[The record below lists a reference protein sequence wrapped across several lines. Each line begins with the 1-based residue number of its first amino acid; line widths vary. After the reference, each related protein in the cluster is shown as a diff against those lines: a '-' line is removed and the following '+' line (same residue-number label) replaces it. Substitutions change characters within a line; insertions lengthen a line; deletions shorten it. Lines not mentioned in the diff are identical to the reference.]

1 MTRPPSYWRS
11 TFKRALLYTLAL
23 ALLASLALAIWL
35 SQLSARAHA
44 NLPPLPDLNAW
55 HPELPTHSSTADG
68 WPLTSQPPPQP
79 LTYEELPPL
88 LIATVLAAED
98 EDFFLH
104 RGYNPRSIARA
115 ALVNLRAGGIV
126 QGASTITQQVAK
138 HFLDRQKTTH
148 RKVQELLL
156 ARQLEAHYSKPEI
169 LATYLRNVYFG
180 EQAWGITAAS
190 HRYFRTAPHD
200 LTLGQMAML
209 AGILPAPSN
218 YNPVASPELARQKRN
233 RVLRRL
239 HEIGVIDQDTYQRE
253 ADAPLPLDALLTP
266 APSTALQ
273 LPEADAD
280 ARQYLANHHPE
291 LDWNLAGK
299 HIITPHRPALQALAR
314 RALQRGVED
323 HGQRQGF
330 RAPPARLK
338 QNAHTGSAPPAPA
351 NLFRGINAGNRVTPA
366 LVREVER
373 DGILLQTPQ
382 TDIFI
387 NAENLQW
394 LGGIEPRSQ
403 RPRDRYAYRSL
414 LHPGDLVVL
423 RRPGPDMPWQL
434 SDAPPAEGALLL
446 LDHISGDVV
455 ASVGSHR
462 IDRSAFNRATRACR
476 QPGSLFKTIL
486 YAEAL
491 SGTFTLAT
499 PLRDIPTTVETRGQ
513 PRGWQPR
520 NADADFKGT
529 ITALNALVFSRN
541 IPALHLLER
550 LGAPALIAR
559 ARRMGVS
566 SELDP
571 TASLALGASCVTLPD
586 IARAHASVARGG
598 LRASTRQIDRIVDL
612 RSGHIN
618 DRGHFA
624 SHSAPAPARLA
635 RIAAPLTP
643 PEQALGPRANA
654 LLHSALTQVATRG
667 TASKLPDAWPL
678 IAKTGTTNEFD
689 AWIAA
694 ADPHHTFVVWV
705 GSDKNTEPLG
715 RGEHG
720 GRTALPILAELYA
733 HLEDPTLQW
742 PERTIELDPILID
755 PDTGLRARPGEPG
768 QPYLFVPGTAPGEF
782 APTRASRQILRLDA
796 IR

>member
-1 MTRPPSYWRS
+1 MTRTRQHGRS
-11 TFKRALLYTLAL
+11 FLKRALLYTLTA
-23 ALLASLALAIWL
+23 ALLASVALAIWL

-44 NLPPLPDLNAW
+44 NLPPLPDLHAW
-55 HPELPTHSSTADG
+55 HPERPAHSATADG
-68 WPLTSQPPPQP
+68 WPLTTPAPPPP
-79 LTYEELPPL
+79 LTYDELPPL
-88 LIATVLAAED
+88 LITAVLAAED
-98 EDFFLH
+98 EDFFSH

-115 ALVNLRAGGIV
+115 ALVNLRAGDVV

-156 ARQLEAHYSKPEI
+156 ARQLEAHYTKPEI
-169 LATYLRNVYFG
+169 LAAYLRNVYFG

-190 HRYFRTAPHD
+190 HRYFHTSPHN

-218 YNPVASPELARQKRN
+218 YNPVASPELATHKRN

-239 HEIGVIDQDTYQRE
+239 HEIGVIDQATYTRE
-253 ADAPLPLDALLTP
+253 VAAPLNIAPLPSLEDAL
-266 APSTALQ
+266 ALQ
-273 LPEADAD
+273 LPEADAE
-280 ARQYLANHHPE
+280 ARQALATQHPD
-291 LDWNLAGK
+291 LDWSQAGK
-299 HIITPHRPALQALAR
+299 HIITTHRPALQALAR
-314 RALQRGVED
+314 HALQRGVYD

-330 RAPPARLK
+330 RGPHARQKPSASPDLAPTA
-338 QNAHTGSAPPAPA
+338 AA
-351 NLFRGINAGNRVTPA
+351 NLFDGINAGDRVTPA
-366 LVREVER
+366 IVHEVDSR
-373 DGILLQTPQ
+373 SIRLQTPHS
-382 TDIFI
+382 DVALSPNDLF
-387 NAENLQW
+387 W
-394 LGGIEPRSQ
+394 LGGVDPRTHT
-403 RPRDRYAYRSL
+403 PRDPHAYLKL
-414 LHPGDLVVL
+414 LHPGDLVL
-423 RRPGPDMPWQL
+423 LHRPSSHEPWQL
-434 SDAPPAEGALLL
+434 FNAPRAEGALLH
-446 LDHISGDVV
+446 LDHTSGDIL

-486 YAEAL
+486 FVEAL
-491 SGTFTLAT
+491 SGSLTLAT
-499 PLRDIPTTVETRGQ
+499 PLRDIPTTVATRGQ
-513 PRGWQPR
+513 PEGWQPR

-529 ITALNALVFSRN
+529 ITALDALVFSRN
-541 IPALHLLER
+541 IPAVHLYER
-550 LGAPALIAR
+550 IGAAALIRRAR
-559 ARRMGVS
+559 AMGVDA
-566 SELDP
+566 ELDP

-586 IARAHASVARGG
+586 MARTHASVARGG
-598 LRASTRQIDRIVDL
+598 LRASSRSIDRIID
-612 RSGHIN
+612 RQSGRID

-624 SHSAPAPARLA
+624 SPTASAPARLA
-635 RIAAPLTP
+635 RIASPLNP
-643 PEQALGPRANA
+643 PQQALGPRANA
-654 LLHSALTQVATRG
+654 LLHSALTQVTTRG
-667 TASKLPDAWPL
+667 TAADLPKGWPL

-720 GRTALPILAELYA
+720 GRTALPILADLYQ
-733 HLEDPTLQW
+733 HLDDPALTW
-742 PERTIELDPILID
+742 PERPVELDEILID
-755 PDTGLRARPGEPG
+755 PDTGLRARGGEPG